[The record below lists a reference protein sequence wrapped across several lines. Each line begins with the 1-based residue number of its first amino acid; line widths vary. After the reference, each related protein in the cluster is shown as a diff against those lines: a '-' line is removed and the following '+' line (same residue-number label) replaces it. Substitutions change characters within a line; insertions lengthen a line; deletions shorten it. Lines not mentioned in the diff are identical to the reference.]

1 MVDPN
6 NISYED
12 IPEEEILPM
21 DPATI
26 EAEGVE
32 DAPAMSADED
42 WSLPAPYVEH
52 LAANADLAAD
62 VINMAAAGTVPRI
75 YSGEDFVNA
84 YLPSFGRDEVG
95 ELLSAIEAEDAEVQK
110 ETIYAALQRTDI
122 DAQGKLALAEALFER
137 QWDMN
142 AIQRQALHNANLHEN
157 DGDTEEDQENL
168 EVGAAQAEAIPRGM
182 PDNREVMHDL
192 GIPTDNPALAKEILE
207 RLVNELYERA
217 DEGATL
223 LNEGPGKLAQLTG
236 LPIPRSVL
244 DINWRGAA
252 QFAATMLPF
261 NDTAWIAEIQTELG
275 LDSDLILDASGKIFP
290 GTAWKM
296 TAEYIQGL
304 SPTQRLEALHKVVKV
319 LKNNSHLFKDGNDY
333 VTMYTLARLFPEELG
348 GSYPTPRETPPHV
361 QARLDALKQEYRQL
375 YFDTKGGTRSGA
387 RLREIERE
395 ILELTAEYGSG
406 GPTFT
411 EFFEN
416 ISGVMD
422 LGLIGA
428 IVRKPATALTR
439 RGIDALR
446 KLNRSAP
453 RAASEAMANAV
464 LDPAVRAK
472 YGELYGED
480 IVEALFPRA
489 SSGAVTEAVDGM
501 SAILKRHQDVLEE
514 LRAIANDTNLVRA
527 ERQRAVQELSD
538 MWRETLSAPKSYTNF
553 AHSVVEPTET
563 GVRVAAAFGRKDGSP
578 FGTLKSAR
586 AASRE
591 AIERIFG
598 KGAKSRIVMIDA
610 ATGKLVDVPE
620 GMSPTTKGRFFHV
633 VEDERRFESA
643 RGVMH
648 ELALGD
654 TDIDTAW
661 LGPLWNTY
669 KATFDQFSKTAADTI
684 GMKAGQ
690 KAAWN
695 RVSAALLETT
705 INLGKKDQAALAAL
719 LRKGEKAD
727 PATGMGK
734 VFKPSELAA
743 MGVSKK
749 VQKAYYESR
758 SAMDIMHTFVNDIN
772 RTRLLREGAEDI
784 HGPSGRVGFGVV
796 RKDAAQAIA
805 DIPTGSGSL
814 AVFDAVAGV
823 YKKMSPTDITAL
835 YNSGGRVARL
845 KSVLFNG
852 ADEATHVIVDGKNVK
867 GYGIPK
873 IVVPKVEGY
882 IPHIWDGNFIVYGIT
897 NSGNKVAIGIAK
909 SHADARQ
916 GVERLRR
923 IMSTRK
929 EKGKSVMFEPENIH
943 YDLDRS
949 LKDPSKAGAFT
960 DDIYTNMR
968 GPVFG
973 ARNGGALINLSKDFG
988 ESLVDPIE
996 GMMRA
1001 MEIIGH
1007 QVTKGELVEN
1017 MYTKLYNYAKSK
1029 GVLRDPR
1036 IAPNRLTADSFNIP
1050 AGKKDV
1056 KTQIESY
1063 LKQIEL
1069 VRRTPDAV
1077 DQAMSKFYLELGHAI
1092 DKIGQLMG
1100 GKLGKLTSWADAKLS
1115 GWAARGHDPVA
1126 TAMGLLHRVTIAS
1139 APIAQHAL
1147 QLSQL
1152 SLMLGVAPRDMPQ
1165 AVARMHAVWALLMK
1179 REQQLSPQSPMW
1191 RFMAGDVST
1200 FKNDVKHFSR
1210 VFGIPEDELTNIVE
1224 VIARSGLVDSVS
1236 VHTAMR
1242 SATRA
1247 AAQERMLASASTLN
1261 KGLLSRAMGAVGR
1274 IADMPFQAGSSLGF
1288 EAGEAIN
1295 RVGTFLALYS
1305 KSKRELGAA
1314 ANLADPDFVRSIIGD
1329 VYKYT
1334 GSMLPEM
1341 SFNYQRGW
1349 LKAFFQFASF
1359 QHKMFN
1365 LMLLDRTL
1373 SWKQKAMLIATQVA
1387 VFGRRGTAI
1396 SDALYRVID
1405 AKVNA
1410 IAAEAEPGSPESRIV
1425 EAWRDPSVQERLN
1438 GGLTDWLANAGLQA
1452 AFGEH
1457 IGHYEFSARF
1467 APGGGHE
1474 LLVDRLAALGHMDVI
1489 GMLGLAGEKG
1499 SKFYDYLRLQAS
1511 YLQAQALGG
1520 DPVPYPERL
1529 KNAVD
1534 QGAQLLFSQYGRMAA
1549 ARIAHA
1555 HYGWVASNGRLSE
1568 AYHGAVEK
1576 YLYGVFG
1583 VEEGDRAALWDA
1595 IEKEEALL
1603 RRPEYRKSK
1612 LDELVDIYFKDLVY
1626 QSSKLVSQGVSDEI
1640 HDNMMDRWLAQQ
1652 SFLFSVFEPEE
1663 AQYISD
1669 RMVARLQEMANSKDT
1684 AEQAFIKRLAKP
1696 LIDGR
1701 FGQEG
1706 PEFIESLKT
1715 NGILQRHP
1723 RLMQIIMEEYANA
1736 VDSDHFAGETE

>member
-6 NISYED
+6 DISYEE

-26 EAEGVE
+26 EAEGIE

-52 LAANADLAAD
+52 LTANADLAAD
-62 VINMAAAGTVPRI
+62 VINMAGAGTVPRI

-84 YLPSFGRDEVG
+84 YMPSFGRDEVG
-95 ELLSAIEAEDAEVQK
+95 ELLASIEAEDADVQK
-110 ETIYAALQRTDI
+110 ATIYTALQRTDI
-122 DAQGKLALAEALFER
+122 DAQGKLALTEALLER

-142 AIQRQALHNANLHEN
+142 VIQRQALHNANLYEN

-168 EVGAAQAEAIPRGM
+168 EVGAAQAEAIPRGE
-182 PDNREVMHDL
+182 PDTRDVKHDL
-192 GIPTDNPALAKEILE
+192 GIPTDNPALAKEMLE
-207 RLVNELYERA
+207 ALVNELYERA

-223 LNEGPGKLAQLTG
+223 LNEGPGKLAQITG
-236 LPIPRSVL
+236 LPIPRSAL
-244 DINWRGAA
+244 DINWRGAG

-275 LDSDLILDASGKIFP
+275 LDSDLILDVGGKIAP
-290 GTAWKM
+290 GTAWRM

-304 SPTQRLEALHKVVKV
+304 GPVERLEALNKVVKV

-348 GSYPTPRETPPHV
+348 GSYSSPSEMPAHV
-361 QARLDALKQEYRQL
+361 QAKIDALKQEYWN
-375 YFDTKGGTRSGA
+375 TKGFGSGPK
-387 RLREIERE
+387 RREITRQ
-395 ILELTAEYGSG
+395 IKELTDEYGA
-406 GPTFT
+406 PTITFT

-416 ISGVMD
+416 AGNILDIVG
-422 LGLIGA
+422 LGSL
-428 IVRKPATALTR
+428 VRKPATALTR

-446 KLNRSAP
+446 KLNKSAP

-501 SAILKRHQDVLEE
+501 SAVLKRHQDVLEE
-514 LRAIANDTNLVRA
+514 LRAITNDTNLVRA

-553 AHSVVEPTET
+553 AHSVVEPTDT

-578 FGTLKSAR
+578 FGTLKSAQ

-591 AIERIFG
+591 AMERIFG
-598 KGAKSRIVMIDA
+598 KDVKSRILMIDDS
-610 ATGKLVDVPE
+610 TGKLVDVPA

-633 VEDERRFESA
+633 VEDERRLESA

-648 ELALGD
+648 DLTLGD

-661 LGPLWNTY
+661 LGPAWNTY
-669 KATFDQFSKTAADTI
+669 KATYDQFSKTVADAI

-695 RVSAALLETT
+695 RVSAALLEST
-705 INLGKKDQAALAAL
+705 INLGKKDQAALSAL

-727 PATGMGK
+727 PTTGMGK

-743 MGVSKK
+743 MRVDKK

-758 SAMDIMHTFVNDIN
+758 SAMDIMHSFVNDIN

-796 RKDAAQAIA
+796 RKDAGQAIA

-814 AVFDAVAGV
+814 SVFDATAGV

-835 YNSGGRVARL
+835 YNGGGRVARL

-873 IVVPKVEGY
+873 TVVPKVEGY

-909 SHADARQ
+909 SHADARK
-916 GVERLRR
+916 GVERLRK
-923 IMSTRK
+923 IATTRK
-929 EKGKSVMFEPENIH
+929 EKGKSVQFEPENIH

-973 ARNGGALINLSKDFG
+973 ARNGGALVNLSKDFG
-988 ESLVDPIE
+988 DSLVDPIE

-1050 AGKKDV
+1050 AGKGDV
-1056 KTQIESY
+1056 KTQIEAY

-1100 GKLGKLTSWADAKLS
+1100 GKLGKLTSWADAKIS

-1126 TAMGLLHRVTIAS
+1126 TAMGLLHRTVIAS

-1200 FKNDVKHFSR
+1200 FKKDVKHFSK

-1359 QHKMFN
+1359 QHKMLN
-1365 LMLLDRTL
+1365 LMTLDKGL
-1373 SWKQKAMLIATQVA
+1373 SAKQKAMLIATQVA

-1410 IAAEAEPGSPESRIV
+1410 AAAEAEPGSPESMIV

-1474 LLVDRLAALGHMDVI
+1474 LLVDRLAALGHMDVY

-1534 QGAQLLFSQYGRMAA
+1534 QGAQLMFSQYGRMAA
-1549 ARIAHA
+1549 ARIANA

-1568 AYHGAVEK
+1568 SYHGAIEQ
-1576 YLYGVFG
+1576 YLYGMFG

-1603 RRPEYRKSK
+1603 RKTEYSKSS
-1612 LDELVDIYFKDLVY
+1612 LDKMVDIYFKDMVY

-1640 HDNMMDRWLAQQ
+1640 HDNMMDRWLAQHA
-1652 SFLFSVFEPEE
+1652 FLFSVFEPQE

-1669 RMVARLQEMANSKDT
+1669 KMVERLSKMAESEDT
-1684 AEQAFIKRLAKP
+1684 AEQAFIRRLAKP
-1696 LIDGR
+1696 LIEGK

>member
-6 NISYED
+6 NISYKD
-12 IPEEEILPM
+12 IPEKEILPI
-21 DPATI
+21 DPAAI
-26 EAEGVE
+26 EAQGVE
-32 DAPAMSADED
+32 DAPSMSADED

-84 YLPSFGRDEVG
+84 YLPSFGRDEIG

-122 DAQGKLALAEALFER
+122 DAQGKLALAEALFKR

-207 RLVNELYERA
+207 ALVNKLYERA
-217 DEGATL
+217 DKGATL
-223 LNEGPGKLAQLTG
+223 LNEGPGKLTQLTG
-236 LPIPRSVL
+236 IQLPRTLL

-252 QFAATMLPF
+252 QFAATLLPF
-261 NDTAWIAEIQTELG
+261 YDTAWIAEIQTELG
-275 LDSDLILDASGKIFP
+275 LDYDLIMDVGGKIAP
-290 GTAWKM
+290 GTAWRM

-304 SPTQRLEALHKVVKV
+304 SPTKRLEALHKVVKV

-348 GSYPTPRETPPHV
+348 GSYPTKPEVPAHV
-361 QARLDALKQEYRQL
+361 QAEIDALWQELRSLKGAGAGLRSQQIMDRITQL
-375 YFDTKGGTRSGA
+375 NTW
-387 RLREIERE
+387 
-395 ILELTAEYGSG
+395 YGSSG
-406 GPTFT
+406 ITFT
-411 EFFEN
+411 EFLEN
-416 ISGVMD
+416 AGNLLDIVG
-422 LGLIGA
+422 LGSL
-428 IVRKPATALTR
+428 VRKPATALAR
-439 RGIDALR
+439 RGIDAIR
-446 KLNRSAP
+446 KLNRAAP
-453 RAASEAMANAV
+453 RAASEAMANVV

-480 IVEALFPRA
+480 IVEAMFPRA

-501 SAILKRHQDVLEE
+501 SAILKRHQDALDE
-514 LRAIANDTNLVRA
+514 LRAIANETNLVRA
-527 ERQRAVQELSD
+527 ERQKAVQELSD
-538 MWRETLSAPKSYTNF
+538 IWKETLSAPKSYTNF
-553 AHSVVEPTET
+553 AHSVVEPTDT

-578 FGTLKSAR
+578 FGTLKSAK

-598 KGAKSRIVMIDA
+598 KGAKSRIVMIDD

-648 ELALGD
+648 DLALGD
-654 TDIDTAW
+654 TDIDNAL
-661 LGPLWNTY
+661 LGPLWNIYKSTY
-669 KATFDQFSKTAADTI
+669 DQFSKATADAI

-695 RVSAALLETT
+695 RVSASLLENT
-705 INLGKKDQAALAAL
+705 IHLSRKDQATLADI
-719 LRKGEKAD
+719 LRKGEKASK
-727 PATGMGK
+727 ATGMGK
-734 VFKPSELAA
+734 VFKPSELAE
-743 MGVSKK
+743 MPGMNPK
-749 VQKAYYESR
+749 VMKAYYESR
-758 SAMDIMHTFVNDIN
+758 SAMDIMHTFVNDVN

-805 DIPTGSGSL
+805 DIPTGAGSL

-823 YKKMSPTDITAL
+823 YKKMSPTDITAM

-897 NSGNKVAIGIAK
+897 KSGNKVAIGIAK

-916 GVERLRR
+916 GVERLRK
-923 IMSTRK
+923 IASARK
-929 EKGKSVMFEPENIH
+929 AKGKSVQFDPENIH

-988 ESLVDPIE
+988 DSLVDPIE
-996 GMMRA
+996 GMLRA

-1017 MYTKLYNYAKSK
+1017 MYTKLYNYAKSE
-1029 GVLRDPR
+1029 GVLRDTR

-1050 AGKKDV
+1050 ASKGDV
-1056 KTQIESY
+1056 KAKIESY

-1069 VRRTPDAV
+1069 VLRTPDAV
-1077 DQAMSKFYLELGHAI
+1077 DQAMSKFYLRLGYAI

-1100 GKLGKLTSWADAKLS
+1100 GKLGKLTSWADAKVS
-1115 GWAARGHDPVA
+1115 GWAARGHDPMA
-1126 TAMGLLHRVTIAS
+1126 AAMGLLYRTVVAS
-1139 APIAQHAL
+1139 APIQQHAL

-1152 SLMLGVAPRDMPQ
+1152 SMMLGVAPKDMPQ

-1179 REQQLSPQSPMW
+1179 REQQLSPQNPMW
-1191 RFMAGDVST
+1191 RFMSGDAGT
-1200 FKNDVKHFSR
+1200 FKNDVKRFSKLL
-1210 VFGIPEDELTNIVE
+1210 GIPEDELTRIVE
-1224 VIARSGLVDSVS
+1224 VVGRSGIVDSVS
-1236 VHTAMR
+1236 VHTATR
-1242 SATRA
+1242 SAARE

-1261 KGLLSRAMGAVGR
+1261 KGLLGRAMGAVGR
-1274 IADMPFQAGSSLGF
+1274 AADMPFQAGAAIGF
-1288 EAGEAIN
+1288 ESGEAIN

-1305 KSKRELGAA
+1305 KRKRELGAA

-1341 SFNYQRGW
+1341 SFSYQRGW

-1365 LMLLDRTL
+1365 LMLLDSSL
-1373 SWKQKAMLIATQVA
+1373 SWKQKAGLIATQVA
-1387 VFGRRGTAI
+1387 LFGRRGTAI

-1410 IAAEAEPGSPESRIV
+1410 IAAESEPGSPESMIV
-1425 EAWRDPSVQERLN
+1425 EAWRDPSVQESLN

-1452 AFGEH
+1452 AFGDH
-1457 IGHYEFSARF
+1457 IGNYEFSSRF
-1467 APGGGHE
+1467 APAGGHE
-1474 LLVDRLAALGHMDVI
+1474 LIVDRLAALGHMDVV
-1489 GMLGLAGEKG
+1489 GALGLAGERG

-1520 DPVPYPERL
+1520 DSVPYPERL
-1529 KNAVD
+1529 KNAID
-1534 QGAQLLFSQYGRMAA
+1534 QGAQLVFSQYGKIAA
-1549 ARIAHA
+1549 ARIANA

-1568 AYHGAVEK
+1568 SYHGAVEQW
-1576 YLYGVFG
+1576 LYGMFG
-1583 VEEGDRAALWDA
+1583 IEEGDRAALWDA

-1603 RRPEYRKSK
+1603 RKPEYRKSR
-1612 LDELVDIYFKDLVY
+1612 LDKLVDLYFKDMVY

-1640 HDNMMDRWLAQQ
+1640 HDNMMDRWLAQHA
-1652 SFLFSVFEPEE
+1652 FLFSVFEPEE

-1669 RMVARLQEMANSKDT
+1669 RMVARLQEMANSNDT

-1696 LIDGR
+1696 LIEGR

-1715 NGILQRHP
+1715 NGILQKHP

-1736 VDSDHFAGETE
+1736 VDSDHFAGDTE